1 VSELLFLKSQQGL
14 VPASEAA
21 VEWLRRKKL
30 GSTILVDARE
40 MRNGAFF
47 RKFWALL
54 NLGYDYWSD
63 AVEPLE
69 HKGEPVLPEFDRFR
83 KDVTILAGFYHSV
96 VNIKGEVRIE
106 ADSLKWS
113 SMTEETFTQ
122 LYDATIR
129 VMLRKV
135 FNGQVC
141 PTWSEEQLRSVAE
154 QILQFSAL

>member
-1 VSELLFLKSQQGL
+1 MDAVLIRTQLGL
-14 VPASEAA
+14 VPGDDATR
-21 VEWLRRKKL
+21 EWFNKL
-30 GSTILVDARE
+30 KMGTTVHADARQL
-40 MRNGAFF
+40 RNGAFF

-63 AVEPLE
+63 AVETLE
-69 HKGEPVLPEFDRFR
+69 YKGQRVLPEFERFR

-106 ADSLKWS
+106 ADSLKWG
-113 SMTEETFTQ
+113 SMSEETFTK

-129 VMLRKV
+129 VLLRKV
-135 FNGQVC
+135 FNGTIC

-154 QILQFSAL
+154 QILEFAH